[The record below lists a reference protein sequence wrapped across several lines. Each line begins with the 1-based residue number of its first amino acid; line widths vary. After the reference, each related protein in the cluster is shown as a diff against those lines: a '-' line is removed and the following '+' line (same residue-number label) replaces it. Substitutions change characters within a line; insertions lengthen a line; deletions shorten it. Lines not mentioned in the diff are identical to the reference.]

1 MDYQLSARVRAIKPF
16 ATIAV
21 DNRAQELKAAGEYVI
36 GLGADKPD
44 SDTPEHIKTA
54 ARDAMDKG
62 LTEYTAPD
70 DTPSLKDRICVKLKR
85 DNPLDRKR
93 DSIVFSYGA
102 KHSISG

>member
-1 MDYQLSARVRAIKPF
+1 MDYQPSVRVRAIKPF

-21 DNRAQELKAAGEYVI
+21 DNRARELKAAGGDVI

-44 SDTPEHIKTA
+44 FDTPEHLKTA

-70 DTPSLKDRICVKLKR
+70 EMPSLKDAV
-85 DNPLDRKR
+85 
-93 DSIVFSYGA
+93 
-102 KHSISG
+102 